1 MQSAFRSSRTK
12 HKQNH
17 QVEANKQQLELQTTE
32 IGFKCD
38 QVNKKKYKRHDTHI
52 SPVLLELVLCL
63 T

>member
-1 MQSAFRSSRTK
+1 MQSSFRSSRTK

-38 QVNKKKYKRHDTHI
+38 QVNKKKKIQT
-52 SPVLLELVLCL
+52 S
-63 T
+63 

>member
-1 MQSAFRSSRTK
+1 MQSSFRSSRTK

-38 QVNKKKYKRHDTHI
+38 QVNKKKNTNVMTRTFPLYY
-52 SPVLLELVLCL
+52 
-63 T
+63 